1 MPALFH
7 FFPARFSAPISE
19 PTMAPKPTPMIEQY
33 LAIKQRYPDAILFY
47 RMGDFYEMF
56 FEDART
62 ASKALDIALTSR
74 NKNDPNPVPMCGVPC
89 RAVQGYL
96 ARLIAQGFK
105 VAICDQVQDP
115 AEAKGLVERDVV
127 RVVTPGM
134 IVENEM
140 LDAREDNFLLAVV
153 NGGRT
158 WGVSHLDIS
167 TGTFR
172 TTESDDVEAVADEIR
187 RVDPSEVLMPR
198 QAAQGSLYRPLRQA
212 AERAAVTYRDDAA
225 FAPGTARQRLL
236 EQFGTV
242 SLEGFGCEQ
251 LTAAV
256 QAAGALIDY
265 ARETQKQ
272 AVAHL
277 TGLSTYRLDH
287 GLIIDDISCQNLDL
301 VRNARTGR
309 RQGSF
314 LGIIDRTVT
323 AMGARRMY
331 HWVRYPLRHREAI
344 EARLDAV
351 AEALE
356 RIDVTRRV
364 REGLRAVGDLERL
377 GAKIAMGQANA
388 RDLLALKG
396 SLQAL
401 PSIVATLEGLA
412 SSLLRLDGDWSVLDA
427 LAAELERAV
436 SEDAPPTINEG
447 GMIKEGYDPRLDE
460 LIDISRDAKG
470 HLVRIEARERQAT
483 GIGALKVRFNKVF
496 GYYIEVPKT
505 QVDRVPLSYV
515 RKQTL
520 VNAERYI
527 TEDLKT
533 FETRVLGAEEQRA
546 ALELEIFNDL
556 RRRII
561 AGGSH
566 LKAAADGLARI
577 DCLLSL
583 AEVAG
588 RNDYC
593 RPTITEDGR
602 IRIVDGRHPVVEKMI
617 PGERFVPNTVELD
630 NEEHQVLI
638 ITGPNMAGK
647 STVLR
652 QVALMVLM
660 AQMGGFVPAREASI
674 CLCDRIFTRVGAL
687 DNLAQGQSTFMVEM
701 QETANIL
708 HHAGPESL
716 VILDEIGRGTSTY
729 DGLSIAWAVAE
740 HLHDLGGKG
749 VKTLFATHYHEL
761 TELAERKPRVKNFHI
776 TAKEWNE
783 EVIFLRKLAPGPT
796 NRSYGIQV
804 ARLAGIPPAV
814 IRRAKKI
821 LYRIE
826 SGQAPAAVAEP
837 SAAPAEGPEN
847 RKPVQ
852 MDLFRHPEAA
862 VIEAL
867 KALDVTRMTPL
878 EALNA
883 LNRLQKKLGP

>member
-1 MPALFH
+1 
-7 FFPARFSAPISE
+7 
-19 PTMAPKPTPMIEQY
+19 MIEQY
-33 LAIKQRYPDAILFY
+33 LAIKERYPDAILFY

-56 FEDART
+56 FEDARV

-74 NKNDPNPVPMCGVPC
+74 NKNDPNPVPMCGVPY

-105 VAICDQVQDP
+105 VAICDQVQNP
-115 AEAKGLVERDVV
+115 AEAKGLVDRDVV

-134 IVENEM
+134 ILENEM
-140 LDAREDNFLLAVV
+140 LDARMDNFLLAVV
-153 NGGRT
+153 HDGRI

-167 TGTFR
+167 TGIFR
-172 TTESDDVEAVADEIR
+172 TTESDDAEAVADEIR
-187 RVDPSEVLMPR
+187 RVDPSEMLLPR
-198 QAAQGSLYRPLRQA
+198 QAEQDDLYRPLRRA
-212 AERAAVTYRDDAA
+212 VERAAVTYRDDGT
-225 FAPGTARQRLL
+225 FAPGPARHRLL
-236 EQFGTV
+236 EQFGTL

-251 LTAAV
+251 CTAAV

-277 TGLSTYRLDH
+277 TGLSTYRLDC

-314 LGIIDRTVT
+314 LGVIDRTVT
-323 AMGARRMY
+323 AMGARRLV
-331 HWVRYPLRHREAI
+331 HWMRYPLRDRPAI

-351 AEALE
+351 AEALA

-364 REGLRAVGDLERL
+364 REGLRSVGDLERL
-377 GAKIAMGQANA
+377 GAKIAMGQGNA

-401 PSIVATLEGLA
+401 PAIAATLAEFTGT
-412 SSLLRLDGDWSVLDA
+412 LLRLEGDWRSLEA

-447 GMIKEGYDPRLDE
+447 GMIKPGYDARLDA
-460 LIDISRDAKG
+460 LMDISRDAKG
-470 HLVRIEARERQAT
+470 HLARIEVRERQAT
-483 GIGALKVRFNKVF
+483 GIGSLKVRYNKVF
-496 GYYIEVPKT
+496 GYYIEVPKA
-505 QVDRVPLSYV
+505 QAEKVPMSYV

-527 TEDLKT
+527 TDDLKA
-533 FETRVLGAEEQRA
+533 FETRVLGAEEKRA
-546 ALELEIFNDL
+546 ALELEIFNAL
-556 RRRII
+556 RGRVVD
-561 AGGSH
+561 AGPR
-566 LKAAADGLARI
+566 LRAAADGLARI
-577 DCLLSL
+577 DCLLAL
-583 AEVAG
+583 AEAAAL
-588 RNDYC
+588 NDYC
-593 RPTITEDGR
+593 RPAITEDGR

-674 CLCDRIFTRVGAL
+674 CLCDRIFTRVGAM
-687 DNLAQGQSTFMVEM
+687 DNLARGQSTFMVEM

-708 HHAGPESL
+708 HHASPDSL
-716 VILDEIGRGTSTY
+716 VILDEIGRGTSTF

-740 HLHDLGGKG
+740 HLHDIGGKG
-749 VKTLFATHYHEL
+749 VKTLFATHYHEM
-761 TELAERKPRVKNFHI
+761 TELARHKPRVRNFHI
-776 TAKEWNE
+776 TAKEWND

-814 IRRAKKI
+814 IRQAKKI

-826 SGQAPAAVAEP
+826 NGQPAADAEP
-837 SAAPAEGPEN
+837 SAPGEEAAKD

-852 MDLFRHPEAA
+852 MELFRRPEAA

-867 KALDVTRMTPL
+867 KALDVARMTPL

>member
-1 MPALFH
+1 
-7 FFPARFSAPISE
+7 
-19 PTMAPKPTPMIEQY
+19 MAPKPTPMIEQY
-33 LAIKQRYPDAILFY
+33 LAIKERYPDAILFY

-74 NKNDPNPVPMCGVPC
+74 NKNDPNPVPMCGVPY

-96 ARLIAQGFK
+96 SRLIAQGFK

-115 AEAKGLVERDVV
+115 AEAKGLVDRDVV

-140 LDAREDNFLLAVV
+140 LDARADNFLLAVI
-153 NGGRT
+153 NDGRT

-172 TTESDDVEAVADEIR
+172 TTESEDVEAVADEIR
-187 RVDPSEVLMPR
+187 RVDPSEMLMPR
-198 QAAQGSLYRPLRQA
+198 QAQNAAFYRPLRRA

-225 FAPGTARQRLL
+225 FAPGAARRRLL

-314 LGIIDRTVT
+314 LGVIDRTVT
-323 AMGARRMY
+323 AMGARRMV
-331 HWVRYPLRHREAI
+331 HWVRYPLRDREAI

-356 RIDVTRRV
+356 RIDVMRRV
-364 REGLRAVGDLERL
+364 RERFRAVGDLERL

-401 PSIVATLEGLA
+401 PAIAATLAELA
-412 SSLLRLDGDWSVLDA
+412 SRLLRLEGDWSALDA

-447 GMIKEGYDPRLDE
+447 GMIKPGYDPRLDE
-460 LIDISRDAKG
+460 LIEISRDAKG

-483 GIGALKVRFNKVF
+483 GIGSLKVRFNKVF

-505 QVDRVPLSYV
+505 QVDKVPLGYV

-533 FETRVLGAEEQRA
+533 FETKVLGAEEKRA
-546 ALELEIFNDL
+546 ALELEIFNAL
-556 RRRII
+556 RRRVVQE
-561 AGGSH
+561 GLR

-577 DCLLSL
+577 DCLLTL
-583 AEVAG
+583 AEVASL
-588 RNDYC
+588 NDYC

-602 IRIVDGRHPVVEKMI
+602 VHIVDGRHPVVERMI
-617 PGERFVPNTVELD
+617 PGERFVPNTVALD

-660 AQMGGFVPAREASI
+660 AQMGGFVSARRASI

-687 DNLAQGQSTFMVEM
+687 DNLVQGQSTFMVEM

-708 HHAGPESL
+708 HHAGPDSL
-716 VILDEIGRGTSTY
+716 VILDEIGRGTSTF

-761 TELAERKPRVKNFHI
+761 TDLSAVCPRVRNHNI
-776 TAKEWNE
+776 AVKEWNDE
-783 EVIFLRKLAPGPT
+783 IIFLRKLVDGGT

-804 ARLAGIPPAV
+804 ARLAGIPETV
-814 IRRAKKI
+814 IKRSKKI
-821 LYRIE
+821 LADIE
-826 SGQAPAAVAEP
+826 KDGRGVGRPDGAGKHKTPPSGQ
-837 SAAPAEGPEN
+837 
-847 RKPVQ
+847 VQ
-852 MDLFRHPEAA
+852 LDLFKRPGHA
-862 VIEAL
+862 VIERLCRIDVFRTTPMDAL
-867 KALDVTRMTPL
+867 KLL
-878 EALNA
+878 SE
-883 LNRLQKKLGP
+883 LQDCARSDS

>member
-1 MPALFH
+1 
-7 FFPARFSAPISE
+7 
-19 PTMAPKPTPMIEQY
+19 MAPKPTPMIEQY
-33 LAIKQRYPDAILFY
+33 LAIKERYPDAILFY

-74 NKNDPNPVPMCGVPC
+74 NKNDPDPVPMCGVPC

-96 ARLIAQGFK
+96 ARLIGQGFK

-115 AEAKGLVERDVV
+115 AEAKGLVDRDVV

-140 LDAREDNFLLAVV
+140 LDARADNFLLAVV
-153 NGGRT
+153 GDGRT

-172 TTESDDVEAVADEIR
+172 TTQSDDAEAVAEEIR

-198 QAAQGSLYRPLRQA
+198 QADQAPLYQPLRRA
-212 AERAAVTYRDDAA
+212 AARAAVTYRDDEA
-225 FAPGTARQRLL
+225 FSPGPARRRLL

-251 LTAAV
+251 WTAAV

-277 TGLSTYRLDH
+277 TGLSTYRLDS
-287 GLIIDDISCQNLDL
+287 GLVIDDISCQNLDL
-301 VRNARTGR
+301 VRNGRSGR
-309 RQGSF
+309 RQGSL
-314 LGIIDRTVT
+314 LGVIDRTVT
-323 AMGARRMY
+323 AMGARRML
-331 HWVRYPLRHREAI
+331 HWVRYPLRDREAI

-351 AEALE
+351 AEALA

-364 REGLRAVGDLERL
+364 RDRLRAVGDLERL

-388 RDLLALKG
+388 RDLLSLKG
-396 SLQAL
+396 SLQARPAIAADL
-401 PSIVATLEGLA
+401 AAFASSRLRLEGDWRA
-412 SSLLRLDGDWSVLDA
+412 LDV

-447 GMIKEGYDPRLDE
+447 GMIKPGYDSRLDE
-460 LIDISRDAKG
+460 LMDISRDAKG
-470 HLVRIEARERQAT
+470 HLVRIEARERRDT
-483 GIGALKVRFNKVF
+483 GIASLKVRFNKVF

-505 QVDRVPLSYV
+505 QADKVPLGYV

-527 TEDLKT
+527 TEDLKA
-533 FETRVLGAEEQRA
+533 FEIKVLGAEEKRA
-546 ALELEIFNDL
+546 ALELEIFNAL
-556 RRRII
+556 RRRVVEEGPRI
-561 AGGSH
+561 
-566 LKAAADGLARI
+566 KAAADGLARI
-577 DCLLSL
+577 DCLLAM

-588 RNDYC
+588 RHDYC
-593 RPTITEDGR
+593 RPTITEDGG
-602 IRIVDGRHPVVEKMI
+602 IRIVDGRHPVVEQMI

-674 CLCDRIFTRVGAL
+674 GLCDRIFTRVGAA

-701 QETANIL
+701 EETANIL
-708 HHAGPESL
+708 HHAGPDSL

-740 HLHDLGGKG
+740 YLHDLGGKG

-761 TELAERKPRVKNFHI
+761 TELAGRKPRVKNFHI
-776 TAKEWNE
+776 TAKEWND

-826 SGQAPAAVAEP
+826 SGEAPAAVAEEP
-837 SAAPAEGPEN
+837 HVRPEGPEN

-852 MDLFRHPEAA
+852 MDLFRHPETA

-867 KALDVTRMTPL
+867 KALDVTRLTPL

-883 LNRLQKKLGP
+883 LHRLQKNLGP

>member
-1 MPALFH
+1 
-7 FFPARFSAPISE
+7 
-19 PTMAPKPTPMIEQY
+19 MAPKPTPMIEQY
-33 LAIKQRYPDAILFY
+33 LAIKERYPDAILFY

-96 ARLIAQGFK
+96 ARLIARGFK

-115 AEAKGLVERDVV
+115 AEAKGLVDRDVV

-140 LDAREDNFLLAVV
+140 LDARVDNFLLAVV
-153 NGGRT
+153 NDGRT
-158 WGVSHLDIS
+158 WGVGHLDIS

-172 TTESDDVEAVADEIR
+172 TTQSEDAEALVDEIR
-187 RVDPSEVLMPR
+187 RVDPNEMLMPR
-198 QAAQGSLYRPLRQA
+198 QAEQSALYAPLRRA
-212 AERAAVTYRDDAA
+212 AEGIAVTYRDDDA
-225 FAPGTARQRLL
+225 FAHATARRRLL

-251 LTAAV
+251 MTAAV

-277 TGLSTYRLDH
+277 TGLSTYRLDS
-287 GLIIDDISCQNLDL
+287 GLIIDDTSCQNLDL

-309 RQGSF
+309 RQGSL
-314 LGIIDRTVT
+314 LGTIDRTVT
-323 AMGARRMY
+323 PMGARRMAY
-331 HWVRYPLRHREAI
+331 WVRYPLRDRPAI

-351 AEALE
+351 AEALA

-364 REGLRAVGDLERL
+364 REKLRAVGDLERL
-377 GAKIAMGQANA
+377 GAKIAMGQASA

-396 SLQAL
+396 TLQARPAIAAEL
-401 PSIVATLEGLA
+401 VEFASTRLRLEGQW
-412 SSLLRLDGDWSVLDA
+412 RPLDA
-427 LAAELERAV
+427 LAEELERAV

-447 GMIKEGYDPRLDE
+447 GMIKAGYDPRLDE
-460 LIDISRDAKG
+460 LMEISRDAKG

-483 GIGALKVRFNKVF
+483 GIASLKVRFNKVF
-496 GYYIEVPKT
+496 GYYIEVPKAHCEK
-505 QVDRVPLSYV
+505 VPLSYV

-533 FETRVLGAEEQRA
+533 FETKVLGAEEKRA
-546 ALELEIFNDL
+546 ALELEIFNAL
-556 RRRII
+556 RLRVIQE
-561 AGGSH
+561 GGP
-566 LKAAADGLARI
+566 LGAAADGLARI
-577 DCLLSL
+577 DCLMAL

-593 RPTITEDGR
+593 RPTVTENGR
-602 IRIVDGRHPVVEKMI
+602 IRIVDGRHPVVETMI

-660 AQMGGFVPAREASI
+660 AQMGGFVPAREAAI
-674 CLCDRIFTRVGAL
+674 GLCDRIFTRVGAL
-687 DNLAQGQSTFMVEM
+687 DNLARGQSTFMVEM

-716 VILDEIGRGTSTY
+716 VIMDEIGRGTSTY

-740 HLHDLGGKG
+740 HLHDLGGEG

-761 TELAERKPRVKNFHI
+761 TELAERKPRVKNFHV
-776 TAKEWNE
+776 TAKEWND

-826 SGQAPAAVAEP
+826 NGQAPVTVAEP
-837 SAAPAEGPEN
+837 SDASARAPEDH
-847 RKPVQ
+847 KPVQ